1 MSGGGASSGHHS
13 GANPDRHSQ
22 GSDDDTTPVPANV
35 VVVSETDLMVNAI
48 DTLAHLVGVEP
59 TSIGASNGAE
69 A

>member
-1 MSGGGASSGHHS
+1 MG
-13 GANPDRHSQ
+13 PIPTVIPR

-35 VVVSETDLMVNAI
+35 VVVSETDIMVNAI

>member
-1 MSGGGASSGHHS
+1 MLL
-13 GANPDRHSQ
+13 
-22 GSDDDTTPVPANV
+22 
-35 VVVSETDLMVNAI
+35 VSETDLMVNAI